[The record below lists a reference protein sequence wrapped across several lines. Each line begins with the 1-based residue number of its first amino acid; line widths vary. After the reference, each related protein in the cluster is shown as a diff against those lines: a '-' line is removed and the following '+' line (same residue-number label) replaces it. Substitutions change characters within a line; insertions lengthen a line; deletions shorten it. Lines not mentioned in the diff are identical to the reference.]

1 MEKEIESKRKINFL
15 EFANKIILKFFSQ
28 KENWDIS
35 KNHDINDKLLKLFIY
50 EIKVNTY
57 FDSSFKFAII
67 THLFCSKDE
76 NTKFFLSSKALTVGN
91 NKFDYFN
98 IEIYPSN
105 KKEEKIEK
113 NINKNTKIIYID
125 KINFYGHISLL
136 ILNNTYK

>member
-35 KNHDINDKLLKLFIY
+35 KNHDINDKLLKLLIY

-67 THLFCSKDE
+67 LHLFSKEDQ
-76 NTKFFLSSKALTVGN
+76 TKFFISSNSLTIGN

-98 IEIYPSN
+98 IEIYPSDKKDE
-105 KKEEKIEK
+105 KKEK
-113 NINKNTKIIYID
+113 NLNKNTKIIYID
-125 KINFYGHISLL
+125 KINFYGLISLL